1 MSKDK
6 QAVSFAL
13 MGRTFRLYFKMMRES
28 GWGRMILYISTSLLT
43 GALYAL
49 NTPVME
55 SLVTAV
61 TNVAQGA
68 GASVIILPAVLFFLC
83 GAGATSFD
91 NIGMYYQI
99 VFEQR
104 IRSGLMRRLMRAIGH
119 KEPIALEDPENLESI
134 EKAKKGVDG
143 IHRLCSQYLNQG
155 AYAIAYFG
163 GMLIYVGLKSPLL
176 AALLFLSII
185 PLALSNRLIMAQAS
199 SLNDHL
205 APEQR
210 AADYCEKC
218 LTDRE
223 YFKETRLLGA
233 YAYFFKRYFGHL
245 RECVRLNRRFTNH
258 ETLYKLGSD
267 VLSLV
272 GFAAV
277 MTAMVFELK
286 NGRLNP
292 AGFAALLAGLL
303 GVYGSMGYTVQNLSS
318 HAAEQ
323 LPRVKFVFHLL
334 DMPER
339 HGETKAADGARGVT
353 LDDVHFRYPGAEN
366 EAVRGV
372 SLEIQPGETIAI
384 VGENG
389 AGKTTIARLL
399 TGLYLPTQGRVL
411 IGGEDTRSIDLPS
424 ATESASAVFQKFARY
439 RMTLDE
445 NVKMSDTKKDAG
457 IGAALDEAG
466 LPLDS
471 ACFPNG
477 ADTMLSR
484 EFDGVDL
491 SGGEWQRVAIARGL
505 YRAHGLIVLDEPTA
519 AIDPLE
525 ETRVYKRFA
534 EMSGQST
541 AIIITHRMGS
551 ARIADRIVVMDKGRI
566 DDIGTHE
573 ALMARH
579 GLYARMVESQSSWYK
594 ADDSTLQTDAAQA
607 CAET

>member
-28 GWGRMILYISTSLLT
+28 GWGRTILYVSTSLLT

-199 SLNDHL
+199 SLSDQL

-303 GVYGSMGYTVQNLSS
+303 ILNGDIDLFACTVAILNQLLLERGKLAGLGGGVRAVLERLC
-318 HAAEQ
+318 HAAGILNGALGQ
-323 LPRVKFVFHLL
+323 LGVAVLALGIFVYLGHLRGNVVQHLL
-334 DMPER
+334 ALGIDHLLVGSHDRLHQVMEL
-339 HGETKAADGARGVT
+339 AD
-353 LDDVHFRYPGAEN
+353 L
-366 EAVRGV
+366 AVRTRTLKNLLNTLVGLNRLGV
-372 SLEIQPGETIAI
+372 
-384 VGENG
+384 
-389 AGKTTIARLL
+389 
-399 TGLYLPTQGRVL
+399 RVHV
-411 IGGEDTRSIDLPS
+411 E
-424 ATESASAVFQKFARY
+424 
-439 RMTLDE
+439 
-445 NVKMSDTKKDAG
+445 
-457 IGAALDEAG
+457 ALV
-466 LPLDS
+466 LHK
-471 ACFPNG
+471 
-477 ADTMLSR
+477 
-484 EFDGVDL
+484 
-491 SGGEWQRVAIARGL
+491 
-505 YRAHGLIVLDEPTA
+505 AHKRNGLIKDGLLALKEEQDLVVALLPIVQIVLRLYKGIEERLGIVLVVQQTRGQRN
-519 AIDPLE
+519 AIFQHL
-525 ETRVYKRFA
+525 
-534 EMSGQST
+534 
-541 AIIITHRMGS
+541 
-551 ARIADRIVVMDKGRI
+551 
-566 DDIGTHE
+566 
-573 ALMARH
+573 
-579 GLYARMVESQSSWYK
+579 
-594 ADDSTLQTDAAQA
+594 
-607 CAET
+607 